1 VPLYTCIS
9 DDRTDVGQRQA
20 IALAITESHC
30 SHTGAPPEFVHVS
43 FSDYLGGCR
52 SSVLRIVGNIRTGR
66 APEVRSKMH
75 AEIVARVADILS
87 VSADAV
93 TLVLQ
98 EVPAEWAMEG
108 GEVLPAPGTEADW
121 MRKHWRDDP
130 HADASESESSA
141 RQPVS

>member
-1 VPLYTCIS
+1 MPLYTCIS
-9 DDRTDVGQRQA
+9 DDRTDVDQRQS

-43 FSDYLGGCR
+43 FSDYLGGSR
-52 SSVLRIVGNIRTGR
+52 KSVLRIVGNIRAGR
-66 APEVRSKMH
+66 PPEVRSKMH

-87 VSADAV
+87 APPDKV

-121 MRKHWRDDP
+121 MKEHWRDSL
-130 HADASESESSA
+130 HESARESEGA
-141 RQPVS
+141 AP